1 MAVVFERTHL
11 LANALLAVY
20 VDVAASEAFS
30 VKFCT
35 FQLLNVGRSN
45 AV

>member
-11 LANALLAVY
+11 LANALLVVY
-20 VDVAASEAFS
+20 VAASEAFRP

-35 FQLLNVGRSN
+35 FQLLNVGCSN
-45 AV
+45 VV